1 MAAVTEYVPRQL
13 PDLTFARMLD
23 APRELVF
30 RAWTSPACVAA
41 WWGPHG
47 FSIPLCEV
55 DPRPA
60 GRFAVHMRGPDG
72 TLYPGGGVFLEIA
85 APELIVFT
93 SRFEIRDGRVLIDA
107 VNTVSFEDLGGRTRM
122 ILNARVVSAARG
134 ATGSLAGVEEGWTQ
148 SLERLAAIVKAAGAA
163 PRQPP
168 AVPSYAQR
176 S

>member
-1 MAAVTEYVPRQL
+1 MAAVTEFVPLDL
-13 PDLTFARMLD
+13 PELSFIRMLD

-30 RAWTSPACVAA
+30 RAWTSAACVAA

-55 DPRPA
+55 DPRPG

-85 APELIVFT
+85 APELLAFT
-93 SRFEIRDGRVLIDA
+93 STLTGGNGRVLIDA
-107 VNTVSFEDLGGRTRM
+107 VNTVSFEDLGPRTKM
-122 ILNARVVSAARG
+122 TLDARVVSAARQ
-134 ATGSLAGVEEGWTQ
+134 AAGSLAGMEEGWTQ

-168 AVPSYAQR
+168 AVPSYARR